1 MDPEASKSG
10 RVWDSDC
17 GTSSGPSSVYR
28 LQEDGVCRILSQS
41 LQHQHLK
48 ICGKNGV
55 SYLKSFQS
63 DIYLGTSKSAIFSD
77 RTFDRNA
84 KMNNRANKLFIVN

>member
-17 GTSSGPSSVYR
+17 GTSSGPSSVYQ

-48 ICGKNGV
+48 ICSKKGDLIFYQFKGR
-55 SYLKSFQS
+55 ST
-63 DIYLGTSKSAIFSD
+63 LGLQNLRFLVTEHLTEMQK
-77 RTFDRNA
+77 
-84 KMNNRANKLFIVN
+84 

>member
-17 GTSSGPSSVYR
+17 GTSSRPSSVFR
-28 LQEDGVCRILSQS
+28 HQEDGVCRIVSQS

-48 ICGKNGV
+48 ICGINGG
-55 SYLKSFQS
+55 SYLTYQFKGRST
-63 DIYLGTSKSAIFSD
+63 LGLENLRFLVTEHLTEMQK
-77 RTFDRNA
+77 
-84 KMNNRANKLFIVN
+84 